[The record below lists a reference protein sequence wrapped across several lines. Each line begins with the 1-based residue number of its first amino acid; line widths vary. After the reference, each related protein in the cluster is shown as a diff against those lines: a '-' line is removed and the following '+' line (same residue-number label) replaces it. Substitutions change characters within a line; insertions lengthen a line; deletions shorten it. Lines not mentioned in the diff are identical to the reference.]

1 MKVRMGM
8 IGGGEG
14 SLIGPVHRMAAR
26 LDGLAELVCGSFS
39 SNYDV
44 SLATGAKEGLPESRV
59 YRSWQEM
66 INIESTL
73 KPEVKPHFISIVT
86 PNHLHFSPAKAA
98 LEAGFHVVCDKPL
111 CITVAEAAELQET
124 VKQTGRLFC
133 LTHNYTGYPM
143 VKRARE
149 MVTGGE
155 IGKVRKVIVEYLQGW
170 LSSPVETR
178 GNRQAE
184 WRSDPARAGIAGAM
198 ADIGTH
204 AFNLAEYMTGE
215 EVTELSA
222 RLYSVVAGR
231 MLDDDGTVSL
241 LFRNGATGSLLAS
254 QVATGEENNLSIRI
268 YGEKGGITWRQMEP
282 NTLTVSWK
290 EGPVQLVRT
299 GTSFPETGLA
309 AAMHTRIPAG
319 HPEGFIEAFANL
331 YRNFAL
337 HIISRAEGRNHTAGA
352 DYPGIY
358 EGVRGMKFLRA
369 AVDSSMNGAAARAL

>member
-1 MKVRMGM
+1 MKIRMGM

-26 LDGLAELVCGSFS
+26 LDGLTELVCGAFS
-39 SNYDV
+39 SDHNV

-59 YRSWQEM
+59 YRTWNEM
-66 INIESTL
+66 IGSERKL
-73 KPEVKPHFISIVT
+73 PPEVRPHFISIVT
-86 PNHLHFSPAKAA
+86 PNNLHFGPAMAA

-111 CITVAEAAELQET
+111 CMTVAEAAQLQET
-124 VKQTGRLFC
+124 VERTGLLFC

-149 MVTGGE
+149 IVKAGE
-155 IGKVRKVIVEYLQGW
+155 IGDVRKVIVEYLQGW
-170 LSSPVETR
+170 LSAPEEKK

-184 WRSDPARAGIAGAM
+184 WRSDPERAGMAGAM

-204 AFNLAEYMTGE
+204 AFNLAEYITGE

-222 RLYSVVAGR
+222 RLHTVVPGR
-231 MLDDDGTVSL
+231 LLDDDGTVSL

-268 YGEKGGITWRQMEP
+268 YGEKGGISWRQMEP
-282 NTLTVSWK
+282 NTLTLSWK
-290 EGPVQLVRT
+290 NGPVQLLRT
-299 GTSFPETGLA
+299 GTSFPETGTV

-331 YRNFAL
+331 YRNFAM
-337 HIISRAEGRNHTAGA
+337 HIAALRDDRNQSAEA
-352 DYPGIY
+352 DYPGVY
-358 EGVRGMKFLRA
+358 EGVRGMKFLKA
-369 AVDSSMNGAAARAL
+369 AVDSSSNGSVNITL